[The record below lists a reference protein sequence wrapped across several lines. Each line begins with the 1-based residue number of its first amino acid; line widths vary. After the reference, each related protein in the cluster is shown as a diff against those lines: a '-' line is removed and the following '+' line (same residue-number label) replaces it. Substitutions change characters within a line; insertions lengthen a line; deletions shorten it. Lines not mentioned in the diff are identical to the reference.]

1 MSNNNIADSLLGFK
15 ALLLPY
21 SKKNTDSHYV
31 YIKEH
36 SVRGQTEDKPKGK
49 TLFVLNVPHYATE
62 DSMKRVFSEAGEVQT
77 VIFSQKPSCVTN
89 KTDENSNIFSSKPIV
104 GFKVAYIVYK
114 SVMALQK
121 CLTLRQLPPLSIKE
135 APVNCG
141 IKHWIEQYNNSI
153 IDENIMQVEI
163 DKFMKIYDQEENKK
177 LQHEK
182 SLQEADDEGWV
193 TVTKH
198 GRKPG
203 FARKESVENKILQKD
218 KAGKKR
224 KELLNFYTFQIRESK
239 MKHLVSLRQK
249 FEEDKKR
256 IALLKQSRKFKPF

>member
-1 MSNNNIADSLLGFK
+1 MN
-15 ALLLPY
+15 
-21 SKKNTDSHYV
+21 
-31 YIKEH
+31 
-36 SVRGQTEDKPKGK
+36 
-49 TLFVLNVPHYATE
+49 
-62 DSMKRVFSEAGEVQT
+62 
-77 VIFSQKPSCVTN
+77 
-89 KTDENSNIFSSKPIV
+89 NSNPNESSLFQPSLHTV
-104 GFKVAYIVYK
+104 GFKVAYIVFK

-121 CLTLRQLPPLSIKE
+121 CLTMKQLIPLSTKDFQVNTGIRRWIKE
-135 APVNCG
+135 
-141 IKHWIEQYNNSI
+141 YNDSI
-153 IDENIMQVEI
+153 IDETLMQAEI
-163 DKFMKIYDQEENKK
+163 DNFMKIYDEEESRKM
-177 LQHEK
+177 QHEK
-182 SLQEADDEGWV
+182 SLQEADDEGWI

-203 FARKESVENKILQKD
+203 FARKESVENKIKQKD